1 VGRNCADGSIL
12 LSVLPPLLAGRAR
25 RARTRRLGAAVVTV
39 LAVVG
44 LLSALT
50 PPLRERFEPLLDV
63 LPLGVALSAKTVLVP
78 VSVALL
84 LLARGLRRGQRLAWA
99 TTIGLLGF
107 SAALHLLKGIDVE
120 EAVLDLVAVVW
131 LALQVRSFPVLPTVS
146 RARRAVRVLALGGVL
161 TLAVCA
167 GLVVAVGT
175 ERHPGE
181 ATAAVVE
188 RLVGDRRTPL
198 PKLPGDSGHVF
209 LPLLNPALLALGLTL
224 LVVLGWILFSPR
236 RPATLTPEERLAERE
251 RAREIV
257 GRWGGDTLDF
267 FALRDDKDFFFA
279 SFDSG
284 DGVVAHSVRNG
295 VCLVS
300 PDPIG
305 PPDRRG
311 ALLAEFC
318 DHVERNGW
326 SLAVVGARADWLP
339 LYEAVGLRPVY
350 LGDEAVLDCSTFS
363 LTGSRM
369 KSLRGSVNRVAKAG
383 VSVEFLTEVTP
394 AVREELLA
402 ISGESRVGE
411 AERGYSMTLSR
422 LFDPADTGVLVSVAR
437 FADGR
442 AAGFVQWVPAA
453 AVQGFSLD
461 VMRRSTAPD
470 VPNGLTDALVV
481 ATAQHL
487 AAQGMR
493 GLGLNFA
500 VLREV
505 VAGEREGTLADLGR
519 RALHALSRSA
529 QIESL
534 WKFNAKYDPEWRPRY
549 VVLDSVEFAAAQSF
563 TIADAEGVA
572 ELPVVGRFLG
582 R

>member
-1 VGRNCADGSIL
+1 M
-12 LSVLPPLLAGRAR
+12 LPPLLARRAR
-25 RARTRRLGAAVVTV
+25 RARTRRLGAAAVTA

-50 PPLRERFEPLLDV
+50 PPLRERFGPLLEV
-63 LPLGVALSAKTVLVP
+63 LPLGVPLLTGTVLVP

-84 LLARGLRRGQRLAWA
+84 LLARGLRHGQRLAWA
-99 TTIGLLGF
+99 ATLALLGT
-107 SAALHLLKGIDVE
+107 SAVLHLLKGIDVE
-120 EAVLDLVAVVW
+120 EAVLDVVLLAW
-131 LALQVRSFPVLPTVS
+131 LALAARAFPVLPGAA
-146 RARRAVRVLALGGVL
+146 RARRAVAVLGVG
-161 TLAVCA
+161 AVVTVAACA
-167 GLVVAVGT
+167 ALVVAVGA

-181 ATAAVVE
+181 ATAVVVE
-188 RLVGDRRTPL
+188 RLVGDERRPL
-198 PKLPGDSGHVF
+198 PVLRGDEHHVV
-209 LPLLNPALLALGLTL
+209 LPLLSPALLALGVTL
-224 LVVLGWILFSPR
+224 VAVLGWTLSSPH
-236 RPATLTPEERLAERE
+236 RPRTPDPRQRLAGRE
-251 RAREIV
+251 RARAV
-257 GRWGGDTLDF
+257 VARWGGDTLDH
-267 FALRDDKDFFFA
+267 FALRDDKDFFFV
-279 SFDSG
+279 SFPEG
-284 DGVVAHSVRNG
+284 EGVVAHSVRNG

-305 PPDRRG
+305 PPGRHG
-311 ALLAEFC
+311 ALLTEFL

-326 SLAVVGARADWLP
+326 SVAVVGAAAPWLP
-339 LYEAVGLRPVY
+339 SYEAVGLRPVY

-363 LTGSRM
+363 LKGSSM

-383 VSVEFLTEVTP
+383 VHVEFHDGP
-394 AVREELLA
+394 ALAPGLREELLA
-402 ISGESRVGE
+402 LSGQSRHGE

-442 AAGFVQWVPAA
+442 AAGFVQWVPAPQ
-453 AVQGFSLD
+453 VQGYSLD
-461 VMRRSTAPD
+461 VVRRSTAPD
-470 VPNGLTDALVV
+470 VPNGLTDALIV

-487 AAQGMR
+487 AGRGMR

-534 WKFNAKYDPEWRPRY
+534 WRFNAKYDPQWRPRY
-549 VVLDSVEFAAAQSF
+549 VVLDSVEFAAAQGL
-563 TIADAEGVA
+563 TIAGAEGVA

-582 R
+582 RHR